1 MKTDIRILGRAK
13 RQSRLLAVVLMAGM
27 AMTGCTKE
35 GTTRKTSEGST
46 PATEEVQEDNLESA
60 LRSANAQ
67 LPSRMGI
74 GLVMTAIHVE
84 GDYVFYEYEVDEEL
98 TPFEDIKESVESE
111 KGREAIALIAVS
123 MQGGERHFL
132 TKIVEDGKG
141 LGYRYRSRQ
150 SGETAVASLTHA
162 ELKTLF

>member
-1 MKTDIRILGRAK
+1 MKTSIRILA
-13 RQSRLLAVVLMAGM
+13 LVLMA
-27 AMTGCTKE
+27 ATATAGCTKGE
-35 GTTRKTSEGST
+35 TARQTTEERTPATEGSA

-74 GLVMTAIHVE
+74 GLVMTAIHIE

-98 TPFEDIKESVESE
+98 TTFGDIKESVESE
-111 KGREAIALIAVS
+111 KGRETIALLAVS
-123 MQGGERHFL
+123 MQGGERQFL
-132 TKIVEDGKG
+132 TKIVEAGKG

-150 SGETAVASLTHA
+150 SGETAVASLTNA
-162 ELKTLF
+162 ELKSLF

>member
-1 MKTDIRILGRAK
+1 MKTSIRILA
-13 RQSRLLAVVLMAGM
+13 LVLMA
-27 AMTGCTKE
+27 ATATAGCTKG
-35 GTTRKTSEGST
+35 GTARQTTEERTPATEGSA

-74 GLVMTAIHVE
+74 GLVMTAIHIE

-98 TPFEDIKESVESE
+98 TTFGDIKESVESE
-111 KGREAIALIAVS
+111 KGRETIALLAVS
-123 MQGGERHFL
+123 MQGGERQFL
-132 TKIVEDGKG
+132 TKIVEAGKG

-150 SGETAVASLTHA
+150 SGETAVASLTNA
-162 ELKTLF
+162 ELKSLF